1 MKKTESFDVLI
12 AGGGASGLFCA
23 AQCAKL
29 GLSCGVIEKNDRLGL
44 KLSITGKGRCNV
56 TNNCDADTV
65 MKNIP
70 RNPRFMFSSLQ
81 RFAPADTMAY
91 FESLGAGLK
100 TERGNRVFPVSDKAR
115 DIVDALVNECRR
127 LGVTFIT
134 DEVCEILTENGKALG
149 FKCKGSTLYAD
160 SVVIACGGRSY
171 PKTGSDGSG
180 YALAK
185 GIGHTVTAITP
196 SLCPMVCREADEC
209 AEAMGLSLKN
219 CTLSLYKEGKKKPIY
234 KELGEMLFTHFGLSG
249 PLVLSASAHI
259 DNLDKYGYTVAIDL
273 KPALDEP
280 TLDKRILRDFAEDS
294 NKDLSNA
301 LRGML
306 PQKIIPMVMK
316 RAGLDPDMKP
326 NSITKQQ
333 RRRLLETMKDLR
345 FEITRLRPIDEAI
358 ITRGGV
364 SVKEIDP
371 SSMAS
376 KLCEGAYFIGEVLD
390 VDAYTGGF
398 NLQIAFSTAF
408 AAAQSI
414 ADSKASE

>member
-12 AGGGASGLFCA
+12 AGAGASGLFCA
-23 AQCAKL
+23 AQCAKR
-29 GLSCGVIEKNDRLGL
+29 GLRCAIVEKNERPGL

-70 RNPRFMFSSLQ
+70 RNPRFMFSCLQ

-91 FESLGAGLK
+91 FESLGVELK
-100 TERGNRVFPVSDKAR
+100 TERGSRVFPVSDRAR
-115 DIVDALVNECRR
+115 DIVDALVGECRR
-127 LGVTFIT
+127 LGVVFIR
-134 DEVCEILTENGKALG
+134 DEVIGILTENAKASGL
-149 FKCKGSTLYAD
+149 KCKGQTLYAD
-160 SVVIACGGRSY
+160 NVVIACGGRSY

-185 GIGHTVTAITP
+185 SLGHTVTAIMP
-196 SLCPMVCREADEC
+196 SLCPMVCAQADEC

-219 CTLSLYKEGKKKPIY
+219 CTLSLYKEGKKKPVY

-259 DNLDKYGYTVAIDL
+259 DNIDKYSYTVVIDL
-273 KPALDEP
+273 KPALDEQ
-280 TLDKRILRDFAEDS
+280 TLDKRILRDFTEDA
-294 NKDLSNA
+294 NKDLANA

-306 PQKIIPMVMK
+306 PQKIIPMVIG
-316 RAGLDPDMKP
+316 RAGLDPQMKP
-326 NSITKQQ
+326 NSITKEQ
-333 RRRLLETMKDLR
+333 RRRLLETMKELR
-345 FEITRLRPIDEAI
+345 FDITRLRPVDEAI

-364 SVKEIDP
+364 SVREIDP

-398 NLQIAFSTAF
+398 NLQIAFSTAY

-414 ADSKASE
+414 AG